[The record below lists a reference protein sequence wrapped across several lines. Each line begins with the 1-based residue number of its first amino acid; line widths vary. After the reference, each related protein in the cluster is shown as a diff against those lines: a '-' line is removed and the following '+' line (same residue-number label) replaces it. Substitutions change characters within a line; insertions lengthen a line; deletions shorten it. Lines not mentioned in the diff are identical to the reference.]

1 MPDLTRE
8 EFDLTARQAGF
19 DPADPHM
26 DDLFPDVRL
35 LLARA
40 TSLFED
46 DLTGYEPS
54 SHHPPAPPAQTD
66 A

>member
-1 MPDLTRE
+1 MDLTRE
-8 EFDLTARQAGF
+8 AFDLMARQAGF

-35 LLARA
+35 LIDRA
-40 TSLFED
+40 ASLFEN

-54 SHHPPAPPAQTD
+54 SHHPPMPPAQ
-66 A
+66 AER